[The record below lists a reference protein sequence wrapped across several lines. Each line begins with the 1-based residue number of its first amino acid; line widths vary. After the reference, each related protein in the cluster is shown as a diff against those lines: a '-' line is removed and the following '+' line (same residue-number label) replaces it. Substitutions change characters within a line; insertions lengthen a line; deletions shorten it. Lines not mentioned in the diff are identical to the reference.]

1 MILVLGSYFAYNMFF
16 LRDGLHYYS
25 SPLFVATDL
34 LVIIFKLL
42 PSLIHNFFLLPQTIF
57 IGFLLMNFVVCLL
70 GCLIIGRFLFD
81 VGCADY
87 KYYEHRL
94 IEEEKLLA
102 NAKEPQASLTGL

>member
-1 MILVLGSYFAYNMFF
+1 MFF

-25 SPLFVATDL
+25 SPLFVATNL